1 MRTNNRILK
10 IRHSNF
16 PNIAFVAGNGEHR
29 TIDLKKHFKRLN
41 LSDKDFG
48 YQILK
53 DKNLFN
59 SVSLEENALAWKQ
72 LQSTVNLPS
81 GKSLTTFFHLDPIM
95 VLKHSE
101 PEMRKLGYDIGQE
114 IREERLCQDM
124 SQQELAEKIGT
135 SKHYIS
141 KLENSKTDF
150 EFKTLQKV
158 VELGLGKNIH
168 LTIYSKEKKLRD
180 LSDAYFDAETLQK
193 LNASKKS
200 LTMIEGIEK
209 KEVLILK
216 RIGIESLDDFSKIT
230 FQDLLKELEKQGSTE
245 HLKHFETWQ
254 LQARLIIQ
262 GEWLG
267 LITIQRAIGG
277 GKEAKVEAWMEN
289 I

>member
-29 TIDLKKHFKRLN
+29 TIDLKKHFKRLK
-41 LSDKDFG
+41 LSESDFG

-59 SVSLEENALAWKQ
+59 TVSLEENALAWKQ
-72 LQSTVNLPS
+72 LQSTVKLPS
-81 GKSLTTFFHLDPIM
+81 GKSLTTFFHLDPVM

-114 IREERLCQDM
+114 IREARLCQDM

-180 LSDAYFDAETLQK
+180 LSDSYFDAETLQT
-193 LNASKKS
+193 LNASKKP
-200 LTMIEGIEK
+200 LTMIEGVGK
-209 KEVLILK
+209 KEVLLLK
-216 RIGIESLDDFSKIT
+216 RIGIESLDDLSKMS
-230 FQDLLKELEKQGSTE
+230 FLDLLKELEKLGSTE

-254 LQARLIIQ
+254 LQARLIMQ

-267 LITIQRAIGG
+267 LITLQRVIGG
-277 GKEAKVEAWMEN
+277 GKEAKVEGWMH
-289 I
+289 